1 MFLNEEE
8 SRWCKVSRSRSTKLL
23 DGLIV
28 SRSDRKPLSDYNEE
42 QVAMCSD
49 YLQTSQW
56 KDEWDAKVKMDMC
69 RVSTPGMQR
78 IRHITMDFD
87 LTDYDTFPESNR
99 RYLRKLIRERIEQDL
114 DYVLERCQ
122 LKESE
127 RDKILGWYC
136 EYIPDIPEPRVS
148 DFIEGAYRKGKIHI
162 FYKYAN
168 NRK

>member
-1 MFLNEEE
+1 MGKRKS
-8 SRWCKVSRSRSTKLL
+8 SRLL
-23 DGLIV
+23 DGLVV

-78 IRHITMDFD
+78 IRHIKMDFD

-99 RYLRKLIRERIEQDL
+99 QHLRKLIRERIERDIDL
-114 DYVLERCQ
+114 VMEECQ

-127 RDKILGWYC
+127 RDTIQGWYC
-136 EYIPDIPEPRVS
+136 EYIHDIQEPHLG
-148 DFIEGAYRKGKIHI
+148 DFVEGAYQKGKIHI
-162 FYKYAN
+162 FYKYGN
-168 NRK
+168 HSK